1 MKRALFMLLV
11 LASLLSPQD
20 KKRKPKPAE
29 VQVLSAS
36 AHRMQGTIVLD
47 GKVKN
52 AGERPVEKLILLFD
66 FMAAGRQVITTQKGP
81 AESERLDPGQE
92 TEFRLEMNDAVR
104 AVEFRIQAEDG
115 DGRELTVRK
124 NGPFPIE

>member
-1 MKRALFMLLV
+1 MKRALFLILV

-52 AGERPVEKLILLFD
+52 GGERPVEKLILLS
-66 FMAAGRQVITTQKGP
+66 AGDHYAKRTG
-81 AESERLDPGQE
+81 
-92 TEFRLEMNDAVR
+92 
-104 AVEFRIQAEDG
+104 
-115 DGRELTVRK
+115 
-124 NGPFPIE
+124 